1 MIREENNWFYYKKIL
16 SWIMYLTITLIGT
29 FFLYSSVEY
38 FFTKT
43 FESRGIQYESY
54 KGSYT
59 SEPGTEAGPI
69 DKEKWKKKSV
79 DRGWNLQ
86 MFNTGYIHYIVALTI
101 AFTLIIAIV
110 GGIIVFRNQTKHT
123 HR

>member
-1 MIREENNWFYYKKIL
+1 MIRERNNWFYYKKIL
-16 SWIMYLTITLIGT
+16 SWIMYVSITIIGT
-29 FFLYSSVEY
+29 VILYYSVDY

-43 FESRGIQYESY
+43 FESRGVQYETY

-59 SEPGTEAGPI
+59 SEPGTDVGPI
-69 DKEKWKKKSV
+69 DKKKWEKKSG
-79 DRGWNLQ
+79 DKGWNLQ
-86 MFNTGYIHYIVALTI
+86 MLNTGYIHYVVALTI

-110 GGIIVFRNQTKHT
+110 GGVIVFRSQTKHP